1 MSRNPAASPPISAQ
15 YCSVSPDHT
24 MCLYSGPSPTCD
36 LLDSD
41 LDHAAAMVIIDEIN
55 EYAAR
60 FLFKISLDHTLS
72 CAGTVA
78 R

>member
-1 MSRNPAASPPISAQ
+1 MSRNPVASPPISAQ

-41 LDHAAAMVIIDEIN
+41 LHHASALVIIDEIN
-55 EYAAR
+55 E
-60 FLFKISLDHTLS
+60 
-72 CAGTVA
+72 
-78 R
+78 

>member
-1 MSRNPAASPPISAQ
+1 MSRNPVASPPISVQ

-41 LDHAAAMVIIDEIN
+41 LDHAAALVIIDEIN
-55 EYAAR
+55 EYAGY
-60 FLFKISLDHTLS
+60 LFKSSLDYTLS
-72 CAGTVA
+72 CAGTAA